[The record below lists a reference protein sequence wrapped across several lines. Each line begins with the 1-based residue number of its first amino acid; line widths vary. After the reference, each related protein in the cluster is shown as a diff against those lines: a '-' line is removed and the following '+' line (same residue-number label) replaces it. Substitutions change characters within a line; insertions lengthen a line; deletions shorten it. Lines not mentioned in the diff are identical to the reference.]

1 MKNNIETWLYQP
13 LFNEYYNYDIECSL
27 SSLKTEG
34 AVPPATETLE
44 TLPRPTSL
52 LPCIA

>member
-1 MKNNIETWLYQP
+1 MQKRKKTAVLAFVNKC
-13 LFNEYYNYDIECSL
+13 YNYDIECSL